1 MTTRVWITDGSWPV
15 FSDTTRLRAKHPAL
29 FSLRTRYEGFVDPAV
44 PRGSASVRTERADD
58 ALYVEAEWL
67 VEFPDGIDRYL
78 QEPGLVDA
86 ATEITVQG
94 MIEGKWMNRLLGTT
108 AWRPAS
114 MGNSLIA
121 AGPGLATSVGALE
134 WGEGGSMRLSY
145 RTAGGA
151 LRTQQASVAD
161 LRGHNAVGLVREVLR
176 ACARDGMGLDAINL
190 GAVGEARCG
199 RQRAGAVQG
208 RRTPVRTLREG
219 EARSRRPRRAPR
231 RAARKLGR
239 DGRRRRS
246 RQGRRRGR
254 ADARVCLANER

>member
-1 MTTRVWITDGSWPV
+1 M
-15 FSDTTRLRAKHPAL
+15 
-29 FSLRTRYEGFVDPAV
+29 
-44 PRGSASVRTERADD
+44 RTERDDD

-67 VEFPDGIDRYL
+67 VEFPEGIDRYL

-121 AGPGLATSVGALE
+121 EGPGLSTSVGALD

-145 RTAGGA
+145 RTAAGA

-161 LRGHNAVGLVREVLR
+161 LRGHNTLGLIREVLR
-176 ACARDGMGLDAINL
+176 ACARAGTGLDGINL
-190 GAVGEARCG
+190 GAVGESAAVVNERERFKAAAHPFAHVAKAARA
-199 RQRAGAVQG
+199 RRA
-208 RRTPVRTLREG
+208 
-219 EARSRRPRRAPR
+219 RRAPR
-231 RAARKLGR
+231 PAARKLRR
-239 DGRRRRS
+239 DGRRRPR

-254 ADARVCLANER
+254 ADARDRLATRAER

>member
-1 MTTRVWITDGSWPV
+1 MSTRVWITDGSWPV

-44 PRGSASVRTERADD
+44 PRGSATVRTERPDD

-67 VEFPDGIDRYL
+67 IEFPDGIDRYL
-78 QEPGLVDA
+78 RDPKLVDA

-121 AGPGLATSVGALE
+121 AGPGLATSIGALE

-145 RTAGGA
+145 RTAAGKP
-151 LRTQQASVAD
+151 RTQQASIAD

-176 ACARDGMGLDAINL
+176 ACGRDGVGLDAINL
-190 GAVGEARCG
+190 GAVGEGAAVVNERE
-199 RQRAGAVQG
+199 RFKAAAHPFAHVAKEKLVRAALDERLGVPPGSSAAMVVVDAAG
-208 RRTPVRTLREG
+208 KVVGEG
-219 EARSRRPRRAPR
+219 EL
-231 RAARKLGR
+231 KLESG
-239 DGRRRRS
+239 
-246 RQGRRRGR
+246 
-254 ADARVCLANER
+254 

>member
-1 MTTRVWITDGSWPV
+1 MTARVWITDGSWPV

-29 FSLRTRYEGFVDPAV
+29 FFLRTRYEGFVDPAV
-44 PRGSASVRTERADD
+44 PRGSASVRPERAND
-58 ALYVEAEWL
+58 ALYVEAEW
-67 VEFPDGIDRYL
+67 VIEFPEGVDRYL
-78 QEPGLVDA
+78 AEPRLVDA

-121 AGPGLATSVGALE
+121 TGPGLATSVGALE

-161 LRGHNAVGLVREVLR
+161 LRGHNAVGLIREALR
-176 ACARDGMGLDAINL
+176 ACARNGGGLDAINL
-190 GAVGEARCG
+190 GAVGEGAAVVNERE
-199 RQRAGAVQG
+199 RFKRAAHPFAHVAKERLVRAALNEGLAVPPG
-208 RRTPVRTLREG
+208 GSASMVVVDAAGKVAGEG
-219 EARSRRPRRAPR
+219 ELTLEA
-231 RAARKLGR
+231 L
-239 DGRRRRS
+239 
-246 RQGRRRGR
+246 
-254 ADARVCLANER
+254 